1 MKQKTLLIILGLGSC
16 LLVCCVVGVVG
27 IVLALGAAKKS
38 VNDDIENST
47 LDFDQIVQDLEDEM
61 QNGES
66 QNDYD
71 EDYYCLYASTANPE
85 TIPGYTFE
93 LAVTEETEIAWGE
106 HWQDT
111 GGRKI
116 SLSDLE
122 SYYPKEH
129 LYATYY
135 RNDGSYIANYDV
147 WFQVCDSENR
157 TNYSSYLSDI
167 NNDYL
172 SGDPG
177 DGQSYSSY
185 TELTAFGAPA
195 EKGTYR
201 VDLLAFV
208 DNQWKLVE
216 RMEDVEF
223 Y

>member
-16 LLVCCVVGVVG
+16 LLVCCVVGIVG
-27 IVLALGAAKKS
+27 IAVALGAAKKS
-38 VNDDIENST
+38 VDDDVENST
-47 LDFDQIVQDLEDEM
+47 MDFDQIMQDLEDEM
-61 QNGES
+61 QDSE
-66 QNDYD
+66 YD
-71 EDYYCLYASTANPE
+71 DNYYCLYASTATPE
-85 TIPGYTFE
+85 TISGYTFE
-93 LAVTEETEIAWGE
+93 LAVTEEEDIDWGE

-111 GGRKI
+111 GDRKI

-122 SYYPKEH
+122 SFYPKEH

-135 RNDGSYIANYDV
+135 KNDGSYIADYDV
-147 WFQVCDSENR
+147 WFQVCEDNNA
-157 TNYSSYLSDI
+157 TNYSSYLPDI
-167 NNDYL
+167 NNNYL
-172 SGDPG
+172 SSEPG
-177 DGQSYSSY
+177 DGQSYSTY
-185 TELTAFGAPA
+185 TELTAFGAPE